1 MTVPGHLPSL
11 VVATDPRVPERELSR
26 IGAWAGGPAGPRR
39 APPHCSWHSSQTP
52 WCLEAQPS
60 LVRAQ
65 GKQIHMFLAMVKA
78 RVGRPWGKKN
88 RTGQQGGWHF
98 SRWPAGGAGQQLR
111 GMRWDGVWM
120 GFSLHLRVTGFS
132 VVHRGERLGAR
143 AWVGAQGGHAGHEWC
158 PWPGRA
164 LTHLGRSLE

>member
-1 MTVPGHLPSL
+1 MTVPGHLTSL
-11 VVATDPRVPERELSR
+11 VVATDPRVSERELSR

-39 APPHCSWHSSQTP
+39 APPHCSWHPSQTP
-52 WCLEAQPS
+52 WCLRAQPS
-60 LVRAQ
+60 HVRAR
-65 GKQIHMFLAMVKA
+65 GKQIHVSGYGQSK
-78 RVGRPWGKKN
+78 GERPWGKKN
-88 RTGQQGGWHF
+88 WTGRQGGWHF
-98 SRWPAGGAGQQLR
+98 SSWPACGVGQQLMGCR
-111 GMRWDGVWM
+111 GMEFGWAF
-120 GFSLHLRVTGFS
+120 FSLHLRVTGIS